1 MQVRV
6 TNTGR
11 GLSGPVPNCHLAWRP
26 RRWHP
31 GGMDEETGIY
41 REDVMVMTGALADIS
56 TDTREILAILR
67 DDEHEDD
74 DEEEEA
80 DT

>member
-1 MQVRV
+1 MGLFETRP
-6 TNTGR
+6 GR
-11 GLSGPVPNCHLAWRP
+11 HLARATP
-26 RRWHP
+26 PWHP
-31 GGMDEETGIY
+31 EGMDEETGIY
-41 REDVMVMTGALADIS
+41 REDVMVMMGALADIS

-67 DDEHEDD
+67 DEHEDE

>member
-1 MQVRV
+1 VEDDQ
-6 TNTGR
+6 
-11 GLSGPVPNCHLAWRP
+11 
-26 RRWHP
+26 
-31 GGMDEETGIY
+31 GIY
-41 REDVMVMTGALADIS
+41 REDVMVMMGALADIS

-67 DDEHEDD
+67 DEYEDD

>member
-1 MQVRV
+1 
-6 TNTGR
+6 
-11 GLSGPVPNCHLAWRP
+11 
-26 RRWHP
+26 
-31 GGMDEETGIY
+31 MDDETGIY
-41 REDVMVMTGALADIS
+41 REDVMVMMGALADIS

-67 DDEHEDD
+67 DEYEDD

>member
-1 MQVRV
+1 V
-6 TNTGR
+6 
-11 GLSGPVPNCHLAWRP
+11 
-26 RRWHP
+26 
-31 GGMDEETGIY
+31 DEETGIY
-41 REDVMVMTGALADIS
+41 REDVMVMMGALADSS

-67 DDEHEDD
+67 DEYEDD